1 MPEKRSGGYREGESI
16 FPFLNDPMALNAD
29 LLLLLLLLLLIAELV
44 KRFSLVSEKEYFQN
58 LIRTS

>member
-29 LLLLLLLLLLIAELV
+29 LLLLLLLLLIAELV

-58 LIRTS
+58 LIRMS